1 MQILGLIPARSGST
15 GVPGKNIRPLAGQP
29 LLVHTVA
36 AARASRLSRVILS
49 TDNADYATIGREA
62 GAETPFL
69 RPAEFA
75 RTETPAIRVIEH
87 CLDFLER
94 EENWVPDAVFYLQPT
109 SPFRLGPHI
118 DEGIRRLA
126 AEPVD
131 SVVSVCPATEHPYY
145 MFVLNAAGRMD
156 YLLDIP
162 VRPER
167 RQDLP
172 PVYSL
177 NNAITASRTG
187 FLRAA
192 AARGGIAINLDNFS
206 AMPVEFP
213 VSIDINTERDFLLAE
228 LVASH
233 RGTP

>member
-15 GVPGKNIRPLAGQP
+15 GVPGKNIRPLAGRP
-29 LLVHTVA
+29 LLAHTVA

-49 TDNADYATIGREA
+49 TDSADYAAIGREA

-69 RPAEFA
+69 RPPELA

-87 CLDFLER
+87 CLDFLAR
-94 EENWVPDAVFYLQPT
+94 EENWTPDAVFYLQPT

-118 DEGIRRLA
+118 DEAIRRLA
-126 AEPVD
+126 SESVD
-131 SVVSVCPATEHPYY
+131 SVVSVCLAAEHPYY
-145 MFVLNAAGRMD
+145 MFVPNAAGRMS

-172 PVYSL
+172 PVYCL

-192 AARGGIAINLDNFS
+192 AARGALAINLDNFS
-206 AMPVEFP
+206 AMRIEFP

-228 LVASH
+228 FIASQ